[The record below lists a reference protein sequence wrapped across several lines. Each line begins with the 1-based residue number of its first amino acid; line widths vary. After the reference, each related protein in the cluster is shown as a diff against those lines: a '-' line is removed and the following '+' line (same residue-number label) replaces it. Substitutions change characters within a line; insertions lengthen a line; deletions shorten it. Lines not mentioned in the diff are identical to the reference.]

1 MLRLAMLVP
10 LAALLLLVGC
20 SCSRP
25 SADQPAAASQLAA
38 QPGTAPSAQE
48 TPGRQQGLGQP
59 GSAGPQN
66 LVSRRGFGRAAGRE
80 WGGTILRLTPDEEK
94 AIGIKTAALT
104 HQPLRV
110 QLRAMGAVTVPQTRK
125 AIVSYA
131 FPARIASVSAN
142 IGAWVTRGQTLV
154 TLQSQEVGNA
164 KAEYHKAKAD
174 YELAQRN
181 YEREKRLFDRGAG
194 AQKNYFAAETEL
206 KVAEANLNAAD
217 KKLHVLGFSEEEVQI
232 IARTHQIDAIIT
244 LYAPMTGKIVE
255 THAVLGA
262 IVDQSSEILTIV
274 DPRVL
279 WVDAEVYERDIARI
293 RIGQEASVTV
303 PAYPGE
309 TFAGT
314 VNYISDLVKPETRTI
329 AVRTEVQNPQ
339 QRLKSGMF
347 ADVTFFLGDRTNALA
362 LPEIAI
368 LDNQDEHLV
377 FVRSNDGYI
386 PQVVEVGTKENGY
399 CEILRGLKEGDLVVV
414 NGQFQLKSKLL
425 EGLLKAAHVQ

>member
-1 MLRLAMLVP
+1 MLKPAMLVP
-10 LAALLLLVGC
+10 LAALLVLVGW
-20 SCSRP
+20 SCNRP
-25 SADQPAAASQLAA
+25 AADRSAAASQLAA
-38 QPGTAPSAQE
+38 QPGAAASDQE
-48 TPGRQQGLGQP
+48 TPGERQRLGQP
-59 GSAGPQN
+59 GSRGAQN
-66 LVSRRGFGRAAGRE
+66 LLPRRGFGRAGGRGWE
-80 WGGTILRLTPDEEK
+80 RTILHLTPDEEK
-94 AIGIKTAALT
+94 TIGVKTVPAT
-104 HQPLRV
+104 ERPLRAR
-110 QLRAMGAVTVPQTRK
+110 LRAMGAITVPQTRK

-142 IGAWVTRGQTLV
+142 IGAWVMRGQLLV
-154 TLQSQEVGNA
+154 TLQSEKVGDA

-174 YELAQRN
+174 QELAQRS
-181 YEREKRLFDRGAG
+181 YEREKRLFDGGVG

-206 KVAEANLNAAD
+206 RVAENNLNAAD
-217 KKLHVLGFSEEEVQI
+217 KKLHVLGFSEEEVQV
-232 IARTHQIDAIIT
+232 IAHTHQIDAAIT
-244 LYAPMTGKIVE
+244 LYAPITGKVVE

-279 WVDAEVYERDIARI
+279 WVDAEIYERDIAKI
-293 RIGQEASVTV
+293 RIGQDTSLMV

-314 VNYISDLVKPETRTI
+314 ISYISDLVKAETRTI

-339 QRLKSGMF
+339 QRLKPGMF

-414 NGQFQLKSKLL
+414 NGQFQLKSKLF
-425 EGLLKAAHVQ
+425 EDLLKAGHVQ